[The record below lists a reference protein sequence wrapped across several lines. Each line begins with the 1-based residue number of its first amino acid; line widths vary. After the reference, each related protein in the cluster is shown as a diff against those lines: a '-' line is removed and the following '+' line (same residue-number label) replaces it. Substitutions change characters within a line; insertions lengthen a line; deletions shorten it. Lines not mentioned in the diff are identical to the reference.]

1 MSWQSGATDVE
12 MECEELEIKRG
23 KKNGERSERQQLW
36 TCFVRRGAP
45 LVGLNDPM
53 SWKVPGGMDD
63 GKLDGSHMVTFF
75 H

>member
-1 MSWQSGATDVE
+1 M
-12 MECEELEIKRG
+12 
-23 KKNGERSERQQLW
+23 
-36 TCFVRRGAP
+36 
-45 LVGLNDPM
+45 GLNDPM